1 MMRTGIAI
9 ILTFLLFPVLN
20 AIPEIIPGTSPL
32 TKARHPAPLFLPDGI
47 ELITAYPDNSRIDD
61 LNELANEIFPVQ
73 IGAFRVKTNAEKV
86 FSRVKDVLGKD
97 AVMIEEDGFFKIRV
111 TRLDKDR
118 ILDFHDSRLAE
129 STKPVQTKFVANDG
143 NKINKKYV
151 VPASARVA
159 GAVPMMIAGS
169 FMQEQVQE
177 QQVEPYEKPGGN
189 IFFFSNES
197 PWLKRINYFGKT
209 FALVNALIV
218 TIIVSIT
225 TMIILL
231 IIILMNRARLEKL
244 EDLRQYLAETYQ
256 GMIVDYLF
264 TGSSPD
270 RFRPIASDS
279 FRRQALID
287 QMIDVSVNLKGDA
300 EQKLG
305 GLYLYLGLDRD
316 SIKRAQDYRWH
327 KKIKGFRE
335 LAFMNIKDANNVIYK
350 ALNSKNDI
358 LRMEAQIALVR
369 LTDDDPFSFLFHLE
383 KPFSLWEQITLHEL
397 IIQHDLP
404 VPEFRKF
411 LKAGNPTVVMFALR
425 MIREFKQLD
434 AEEDVRD
441 TLEHPVQEVRKLAV
455 QVAGDLEM
463 RSTLE
468 VMKRMYKTQDHGT
481 CIEIIRAMAKM
492 PDPSL
497 LGFLQ
502 LVLDKEDDVQLQIEA
517 TKAIENN
524 GEEGVKTLVKLMK
537 SEYKNYNIIVRHVL
551 DRRIY

>member
-1 MMRTGIAI
+1 M
-9 ILTFLLFPVLN
+9 
-20 AIPEIIPGTSPL
+20 
-32 TKARHPAPLFLPDGI
+32 H
-47 ELITAYPDNSRIDD
+47 PDNVRIDD
-61 LNELANEIFPVQ
+61 LNELSKDVYPIQ
-73 IGAFRVKTNAEKV
+73 IGAFRVKTNAEKLYSMV
-86 FSRVKDVLGKD
+86 SGILGKD
-97 AVMIEEDGFFKIRV
+97 VVMVEEDGFFKIRV
-111 TRLDKDR
+111 TKLDKAR
-118 ILDFHDSRLAE
+118 ILSYIDTGKTGAE
-129 STKPVQTKFVANDG
+129 SPSDTTAAVSADSANVAYSIPD
-143 NKINKKYV
+143 
-151 VPASARVA
+151 SALVA
-159 GAVPMMIAGS
+159 QAVPLTLAGGTAGQDQS
-169 FMQEQVQE
+169 QL
-177 QQVEPYEKPGGN
+177 VEPIEKPRRN
-189 IFFFSNES
+189 LFLINDES
-197 PWLKRINYFGKT
+197 PWLKRINYFGKS
-209 FALVNALIV
+209 FALVNALII

-231 IIILMNRARLEKL
+231 MVILLNRARMEKQ
-244 EDLRQYLAETYQ
+244 EDLKQYLAETYQ
-256 GMIVDYLF
+256 GMIIDYLF

-270 RFRPIASDS
+270 RFRSIASDS

-300 EQKLG
+300 EEKLG

-316 SIKRAQDYRWH
+316 SIRRAKDYRWH

-335 LAFMNIKDANNVIYK
+335 LAFMNIKDANNVIYR

-369 LTDDDPFSFLFHLE
+369 LTDDDPFGFLFHLN

-404 VPEFRKF
+404 VPEFKKF

-425 MIREFKQLD
+425 MIREFKQKD
-434 AEEDVRD
+434 SEDDVRE
-441 TLEHPVQEVRKLAV
+441 TLEHPSTEVRKLAV

-468 VMKRMYKTQDHGT
+468 VMKRLYKSQDYNT

-497 LGFLQ
+497 LGFLK

-551 DRRIY
+551 DRRIF